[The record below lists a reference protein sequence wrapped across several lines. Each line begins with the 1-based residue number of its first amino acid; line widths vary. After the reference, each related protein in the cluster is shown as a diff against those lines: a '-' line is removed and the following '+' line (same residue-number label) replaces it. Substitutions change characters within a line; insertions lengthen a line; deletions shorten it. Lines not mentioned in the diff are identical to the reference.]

1 MDKPELH
8 LIKFSQ
14 NIVDELAQLFFN
26 LTGRK
31 PTEEELEEAR
41 RGLRAIQREGSVT
54 FSTLS
59 PATFSSV
66 CTMPEGQWISMV
78 SARSSLPNPK

>member
-8 LIKFSQ
+8 LIKFSP

-41 RGLRAIQREGSVT
+41 RQL
-54 FSTLS
+54 STS
-59 PATFSSV
+59 TPS
-66 CTMPEGQWISMV
+66 
-78 SARSSLPNPK
+78 